1 MNDVNLFKRMWL
13 RAVVED
19 DVPALRAALQNPLV
33 MQYLSIRFTSSD
45 PGREQWEWYHNQ
57 QQEGTALF
65 LAAINTD
72 TQAFMGVFIIY
83 YFQVEHQQAECGY
96 WLLPEFWGK
105 GYATEGLTQIIDTAR
120 THFNLHKLTAIIE
133 SDHLQ
138 SRRVL
143 EKCGFVFEGRQREA
157 ELKLGKFISLDH
169 YGLIF

>member
-1 MNDVNLFKRMWL
+1 MNERMLL
-13 RAVVED
+13 RSVGDED
-19 DVPALRAALQNPLV
+19 LLDLRLAMRNAQV

-45 PGREQWEWYHNQ
+45 PGLEQLEWYREQQNL
-57 QQEGTALF
+57 GTALF
-65 LAAINTD
+65 LTALNSD
-72 TQAFMGVFIIY
+72 TQAFMGVFGVY
-83 YFQVEHQQAECGY
+83 YYQEGHQQAECGY

-133 SDHLQ
+133 SDHAQ

-143 EKCGFVFEGRQREA
+143 EKCGFIFEGCQREA